1 MRIDYIDNGAPQYNP
16 QTERWTREWVDEE
29 RTDTDLHGNTIF
41 YIARIAK
48 YTIVPLEES
57 EAVASLEDR
66 LEAVELIVDL
76 GLMEGEL

>member
-1 MRIDYIDNGAPQYNP
+1 MRIDYIDNGAPPYNP

-29 RTDTDLHGNTIF
+29 RTEIGDEGQTIRF
-41 YIARIAK
+41 IARVAV

-57 EAVASLEDR
+57 EIVPTLEDR

-76 GLMEGEL
+76 GLMEGLL

>member
-29 RTDTDLHGNTIF
+29 RTEIGDEGQTVRF
-41 YIARIAK
+41 IARVAV

-57 EAVASLEDR
+57 EVVASLEER
-66 LEAVELIVDL
+66 VEAAETLINL
-76 GLMEGEL
+76 ILSEGE